1 MKIIF
6 LLGSSLLLLKPYI
19 TQSPNLLWIE
29 NGVCI
34 NDDQIESTIFDN
46 EGNVLAGG
54 YFSGNLS
61 LGGFDLSSTGG
72 SQDFFLTK
80 YSPQGDCLWA
90 ISGGGTGHDQIN
102 CIAVD
107 ANNNIIISGSFQST
121 TLILNNDTLRN
132 NGSWDT
138 FFASADQLGNFNWAK
153 QLNCSGHDNPTS
165 ISTDNNSILIAG
177 RFYNDLVIENDTL
190 YNSSLSKSDGFLIKL
205 NDTGNLIWIKKI
217 GGADNDVIEDIVIDS
232 LSNTYV
238 TGTFGN
244 ADLQLDSITLIN
256 RPGGEVF
263 IAKYNPNGVIEWA
276 KSAGAQS
283 LGCYSYT
290 IDVDQNNNPV
300 IGGYFL
306 GYSMEVENYVLSNA
320 GGYLIDPF
328 LIKYHHNGSL
338 EWANSY
344 GTTAG
349 ETFYNLRIDKE
360 SNIYA
365 SGSFDIWNSDLLPTI
380 FGDDTLF
387 GYKDWDLLM
396 VKLDSIGNPIW
407 AIEGG
412 GMSTEEFNTQTLDL
426 NETNRTLLF
435 GSGYYSDTL
444 AVDSSEI
451 YNSGLSGTN
460 SLELFFGL
468 LQEDQLDVASSILEK
483 PETIEINLRPNPTN
497 GEFFISSDTPII
509 NIEIIDVFGKRVNFI
524 FNQTDFNIE
533 LLPNGVYFVRI
544 LTSNEQTITKRIIK
558 Y

>member
-46 EGNVLAGG
+46 EGNILAGG

-61 LGGFDLSSTGG
+61 LGGFDLTSTGG

-165 ISTDNNSILIAG
+165 TSTDNNSILIAG

-263 IAKYNPNGVIEWA
+263 IAKYNPNGVIKWA

-387 GYKDWDLLM
+387 GHKDWDLLR

-426 NETNRTLLF
+426 NETNHTLLF

-497 GEFFISSDTPII
+497 GEFFISSDAPII
-509 NIEIIDVFGKRVNFI
+509 NIEIIDVFGKRMNFI

-544 LTSNEQTITKRIIK
+544 HTSNEQTITKRIIK